1 MEGCLPT
8 WVVPRE
14 GCRLDCKQSLHVPAA
29 GVDAIVACPSLSIV
43 VPVYNSPE
51 QLSKCLEALGRSD
64 FSNYEVIVV
73 DDCST
78 EDIPEAI
85 VRHGARAV
93 RTSRTLGPAAARNL
107 GVEYARAG
115 IVVFVDAD
123 VVLPETALGM
133 IAEVFENDPG
143 LAAVFGSYDED
154 PAWKDFLSQYK
165 NLMHGYLHQDSKECA
180 VTFWA
185 GCGAVRKSVFLQY
198 GGFDANRYR
207 EPSIEDIE
215 LGYRLVRGGERIR
228 LDKRIRVKHLKR
240 WTLLRLLKADIFCRA
255 IPWTTLIFETRC
267 LPKDLNLSSS
277 ARASSA
283 IVGLLSLTIAMLLL
297 QIVNLLPIFTAP
309 GARVAEIAIIFTLM
323 SALVT
328 VNWRVYSYFGK
339 ARGWWF
345 AARTVPVHWLY
356 YLYSG
361 VIFAVLGTY
370 HMVRFVGP
378 IPASA
383 PSRAASYRSRS

>member
-1 MEGCLPT
+1 MEGCLPIRL
-8 WVVPRE
+8 VPRE
-14 GCRLDCKQSLHVPAA
+14 GCRLDCKQISHGRASY
-29 GVDAIVACPSLSIV
+29 VDAVGVSLSLSVI
-43 VPVYNSPE
+43 VPVYNSAE
-51 QLSKCLEALGRSD
+51 QLSTCLEALGRSE

-78 EDIPEAI
+78 DDISKVIAT
-85 VRHGARAV
+85 HGVRAV
-93 RTSRTLGPAAARNL
+93 RTSRTLGPAAARNC

-123 VVLPETALGM
+123 VVLPRTALGM

-154 PAWKDFLSQYK
+154 PAGKDFLSQYK
-165 NLMHGYLHQDSKECA
+165 NLIHGYVHQDSKECA

-185 GCGAVRKSVFLQY
+185 GCGAVRKDVFLQY
-198 GGFDANRYR
+198 GGFDAKRYR

-215 LGYRLVRGGERIR
+215 LGYRLIRGGERIR

-267 LPKDLNLSSS
+267 LPQDLNLTST

-283 IVGLLSLTIAMLLL
+283 LVGLLSLAIAMLLL
-297 QIVNLLPIFTAP
+297 QTSNLLPIVP
-309 GARVAEIAIIFTLM
+309 LSGAWIAETVTIFALM
-323 SALVT
+323 AALVT
-328 VNWRVYSYFGK
+328 LNRRVYSYFGK

-345 AARTVPVHWLY
+345 AVRTVPVHWLY

-370 HMVRFVGP
+370 HMVRFVAP
-378 IPASA
+378 I
-383 PSRAASYRSRS
+383 PSRAASHRSRS